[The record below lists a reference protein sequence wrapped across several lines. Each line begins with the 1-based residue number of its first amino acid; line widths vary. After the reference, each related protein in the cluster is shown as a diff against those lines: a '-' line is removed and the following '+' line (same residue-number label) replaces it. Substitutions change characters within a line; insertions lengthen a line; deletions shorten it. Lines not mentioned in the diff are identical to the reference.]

1 MELPLSLQTAIEQEM
16 EQRSTKKLAALA
28 AEISEG
34 YRSGVPFNK
43 GRYIRSREDVMAYVS
58 YRLPA
63 TYAAVYS
70 AINRTKERFPHWSPK
85 TMLDVGAG
93 PGTAMWAAS
102 AVWEGLEAITLLEQD
117 EHMIAFG
124 KRLSQYSPDTSIR
137 QATWIKA
144 NITKEWRA
152 FPHDLVI
159 ASYVLNELPRD
170 KREAFIQQLWGS
182 TRDLLII
189 IEPGTQTGFQRMG
202 EAREQLLALGGKMA
216 APCPHEKPC
225 PLPEEDWC
233 HFSQRVA
240 RTKLHRTV
248 KGGELAYEDEKFTFL
263 SMARTGNGMA
273 IPGLVIRHPQIR
285 KGHIQLRLCTPDG
298 IKNTI
303 VTRKDKE
310 SFRKARELRWGSILP
325 SVKEASMENSCD

>member
-1 MELPLSLQTAIEQEM
+1 VELPLSLQTAIEHEM
-16 EQRSTKKLAALA
+16 EQQSTKKLAALA

-34 YRSGVPFNK
+34 YRSGIPFNK
-43 GRYIRSREDVMAYVS
+43 GRYIQSHEDVLAYIS

-70 AINRTKERFPHWSPK
+70 AISQTKDRFPHWSPK

-102 AVWEGLEAITLLEQD
+102 AVWNGLEGFTLLEQD

-124 KRLSQYSPDTSIR
+124 KRLSQYSPNTSIR

-144 NITKEWRA
+144 DITKERDVL
-152 FPHDLVI
+152 PHDLVI
-159 ASYVLNELPRD
+159 ASYVLNELSQD
-170 KREAFIQQLWGS
+170 KREAFIQQLWQS
-182 TRDLLII
+182 TTDLLMI
-189 IEPGTQTGFQRMG
+189 IEPGTQTGFQRISL
-202 EAREQLLALGGKMA
+202 AREQLLALGAKMI

-225 PLPEEDWC
+225 PLPEYDWC

-263 SMARTGNGMA
+263 SMARTRDGMA

-285 KGHIQLRLCTPDG
+285 KGHIQLRLCTPGG
-298 IKNTI
+298 IMNTI

-325 SVKEASMENSCD
+325 